1 VDADLEIVSLRCRA
15 IGHVAPPEIR
25 AIPEAARQG
34 AKPRR
39 DVHFREAGGFV
50 SCPVMQRASFA
61 PGYQVLGPA
70 IIDEWSTTTVVHPGW
85 QASGDSFGNL
95 VLEPIAQGDKPSCP

>member
-1 VDADLEIVSLRCRA
+1 
-15 IGHVAPPEIR
+15 
-25 AIPEAARQG
+25 
-34 AKPRR
+34 
-39 DVHFREAGGFV
+39 
-50 SCPVMQRASFA
+50 MQRASFA